1 MPRSWN
7 LSSGAP
13 RPGNVDLYN
22 KMISKINFFERGSRI
37 QESGGERLEGGEQ
50 PDPGIW
56 ARERSGLEIAIS
68 IRKGRRAEV
77 LFYLFVFTF
86 YFFIR

>member
-1 MPRSWN
+1 MPRSRN
-7 LSSGAP
+7 LGSEAP

-86 YFFIR
+86 LFFIR

>member
-1 MPRSWN
+1 M
-7 LSSGAP
+7 
-13 RPGNVDLYN
+13 DLYN
-22 KMISKINFFERGSRI
+22 KMIGKINFFERGSRI

-86 YFFIR
+86 LFFIR